1 MDKKKELQKVV
12 GLIRADIRVEDNNP
26 STTYPKAMMTSQ
38 QMGHNTATV
47 NCGGAYGGGGQYT
60 RKKALRV
67 LRDERFIKYLDAFK
81 AKAEVEQI
89 FEGGNTGFQVR
100 IRYAE

>member
-1 MDKKKELQKVV
+1 MEKILDRFLRYVSYDTQSCETSETQ
-12 GLIRADIRVEDNNP
+12 P
-26 STTYPKAMMTSQ
+26 STDKQ
-38 QMGHNTATV
+38 L
-47 NCGGAYGGGGQYT
+47 
-60 RKKALRV
+60 KLLRV